1 MNVFDATLK
10 RLEYIFEE
18 FDKVYFSFSGGK
30 DSGLMVQL
38 ANLVAEKLDRN
49 FDLLILNIE
58 ANYTATVD
66 FIKKIEQLPR
76 VKNIYHFCLP
86 FFEDNNTSFFQ
97 PQWKMWDP
105 SEKEKWIH
113 SLPKNAITL

>member
-66 FIKKIEQLPR
+66 FIKKLNSYLE
-76 VKNIYHFCLP
+76 
-86 FFEDNNTSFFQ
+86 
-97 PQWKMWDP
+97 
-105 SEKEKWIH
+105 
-113 SLPKNAITL
+113 

>member
-86 FFEDNNTSFFQ
+86 FFEDNNTSFFNLNGKCGIQ
-97 PQWKMWDP
+97 AKKKNGFILFLKMP
-105 SEKEKWIH
+105 
-113 SLPKNAITL
+113 